1 MISERMFEKRLKLYN
16 PFSKFRG
23 RSECKLSNARS
34 FDIVSVEITT
44 MLNTLSTPEEPL
56 VISGESSDPFPPE
69 FVDLIE
75 PVGVHDTSYS
85 DVNISGEE
93 IIKNLHEF
101 DFGLKKFCSSKNK
114 RHLNILSLL

>member
-1 MISERMFEKRLKLYN
+1 MISERMSEKRLKLYN

-23 RSECKLSNARS
+23 RSEYKLSNARS
-34 FDIVSVEITT
+34 FDIVKITT
-44 MLNTLSTPEEPL
+44 MLNTLSTPGEPL

-75 PVGVHDTSYS
+75 PVGVHDTLYS

-101 DFGLKKFCSSKNK
+101 DFGPKKFCSSEKQEDT
-114 RHLNILSLL
+114 